1 MFWVTRSEG
10 RLDLVRHGSPAPIV
24 NAMFTVT
31 PACNPGCMQ
40 RNEAWSSVA
49 EWASIQHGAFS
60 RDQAT
65 KAKLNAQHL
74 RRACTSGRIQRVLS
88 DVFVFSSAP
97 DTWLRRHIVVSL
109 AGGVVSHASAAALH
123 NLDGFARASGP
134 IHVSFDRGSER
145 RLPHATVHRWRFTS
159 RNDITN
165 VEGIQCTSVAR
176 TLFQLGSG
184 CTRDQVEVALD
195 SALRQGV
202 NPAWIEDT
210 ADRLRRP
217 GPTGG
222 NVLTDLMYDP
232 ARGGALS
239 ESVLEKVVERMLNDS
254 RLPAVIRQH
263 PVQLRSGIRR
273 LDLALPRAKLG
284 IEGHSRRHHF
294 GQEND
299 TSDTLRDLQL
309 AAAGWEVIYVTW
321 KLAHQPNLL
330 VDLIVDTYE
339 QRRALL
345 ANAA

>member
-184 CTRDQVEVALD
+184 CTRDQVE
-195 SALRQGV
+195 
-202 NPAWIEDT
+202 
-210 ADRLRRP
+210 
-217 GPTGG
+217 
-222 NVLTDLMYDP
+222 
-232 ARGGALS
+232 
-239 ESVLEKVVERMLNDS
+239 
-254 RLPAVIRQH
+254 
-263 PVQLRSGIRR
+263 
-273 LDLALPRAKLG
+273 
-284 IEGHSRRHHF
+284 GHSRRHHF